1 MSDTILEVK
10 DLKKYF
16 KTKSGTLHAVDGLN
30 FKIERGRTLGM
41 VGQSGCENPPAAV
54 PF

>member
-16 KTKSGTLHAVDGLN
+16 KTPREHGSMTHTTYHVWPMRKQA
-30 FKIERGRTLGM
+30 M
-41 VGQSGCENPPAAV
+41 
-54 PF
+54 